1 MRASLRLRV
10 AIAFALFGALLSC
23 TFALL
28 IYFAERDISRRLIDE
43 TLHAEMED
51 YLHRLQRNPASLP
64 PESTSLQGYAFLPPQ
79 PPADPSHPMIEPG
92 VADLAI
98 GGVAYRALAQQHGA
112 ARIVLLFRMERQQAR
127 EGRFVTH
134 LFVGVALMTV
144 LSAAGGFWLAR
155 RVIAPVTELARAV
168 SRAEPS
174 HPPSVGNP
182 DGARDEVGELARAF
196 ESYLTRLHAFVARE
210 REFAADAS
218 HELRTPLTV
227 ISGAAEVIAADP
239 DLSAGQRERVARIQR
254 ATQQMTQL
262 IGALL
267 LLAREQREPEPRAVG
282 VAEVVEAEVERL
294 RPEAAARGARIV
306 LAVDARPRLHAR
318 EPLLDIVVGNL
329 LRNAI
334 SHSVSATVHVRV
346 DAHALTI
353 ADRGVGIPAAAL
365 DRVFDRNYK
374 GSGSEGSG
382 IGLALVRRICE
393 HCGWT
398 TRLESREGEGTTAT
412 LEFGET
418 QAACTAS

>member
-10 AIAFALFGALLSC
+10 AIAFALFGALLSFA
-23 TFALL
+23 FALL
-28 IYFAERDISRRLIDE
+28 IYFAEQDISRRLIDE
-43 TLHAEMED
+43 TLRAEMED

-64 PESTSLQGYAFLPPQ
+64 PESTSLQGYAYHPSQ
-79 PPADPSHPMIEPG
+79 PPGDPSRPAIAPG
-92 VADLAI
+92 SADLVI
-98 GGVAYRALAQQHGA
+98 GGAAYRALAQQHGE
-112 ARIVLLFRMERQQAR
+112 RTIVLLFRTDRQRAR
-127 EGRFVTH
+127 ERRFVLH
-134 LFVGVALMTV
+134 LGAGAALMTL

-174 HPPSVGNP
+174 SPPRVGGP
-182 DGARDEVGELARAF
+182 EGARDEVGELAQAF
-196 ESYLTRLHAFVARE
+196 ESYLVRLHAFVARE

-218 HELRTPLTV
+218 HELRTPLAV

-239 DLSAGQRERVARIQR
+239 GLSPSQRERVARIQR

-267 LLAREQREPEPRAVG
+267 LLAREQTETDGRTVG
-282 VAEVVEAEVERL
+282 VAEVVEAAAERL
-294 RPEAAARGARIV
+294 HAAAAARGARIE
-306 LAVDARPRLHAR
+306 LAVNARPRVHAR

-329 LRNAI
+329 LRNAVF
-334 SHSVSATVHVRV
+334 HAVSDTVNVRV
-346 DAHALTI
+346 DARELTI
-353 ADRGVGIPAAAL
+353 ADRGVGIPATAL

-382 IGLALVRRICE
+382 IGLALVKRICE

-398 TRLESREGEGTTAT
+398 IRLESREGEGTTAT
-412 LEFGET
+412 LGFGAT
-418 QAACTAS
+418 LADGGGS